1 MGRKLFFGKTS
12 GYMINPYIYFSL
24 IYFPCVKQQDL
35 TVFQFKS
42 DPQLVTYTRWLVD
55 IWRVEWDN
63 ILVDAAS
70 VQLCEGD
77 DIVTWKFGCHGRFTV
92 KSVYN
97 ALTKNDTG
105 PYHKKVWKGKI
116 PAKIK
121 IFLWLVLNNA
131 ILTKD
136 NILKRRWQ
144 GDPSCYFCSQAETV
158 NHLFIPMQCC

>member
-24 IYFPCVKQQDL
+24 IYLPCVKQQEL
-35 TVFQFKS
+35 TVFQFKP

-97 ALTKNDTG
+97 AN
-105 PYHKKVWKGKI
+105 
-116 PAKIK
+116 
-121 IFLWLVLNNA
+121 
-131 ILTKD
+131 
-136 NILKRRWQ
+136 
-144 GDPSCYFCSQAETV
+144 
-158 NHLFIPMQCC
+158 